1 MTPTTKV
8 PKTQATTQIKKIK
21 TAVTQMAVWN
31 EEVSMNKNTII
42 FFFKVWNVHQV
53 YIKLNKTKSSSL

>member
-42 FFFKVWNVHQV
+42 FFF
-53 YIKLNKTKSSSL
+53 